1 MSIVRFNGTFVNKDL
16 SNDTVLCSLD
26 NLCCFIS
33 SINSLVFFTMFIDC
47 GKGDN
52 LKRYFAKL
60 YVPRLGLKLLV
71 E

>member
-1 MSIVRFNGTFVNKDL
+1 MI
-16 SNDTVLCSLD
+16 VLCSFD
-26 NLCCFIS
+26 NLSCFNS

-60 YVPRLGLKLLV
+60 YVQCLGLKLLV
-71 E
+71 K